1 MPDASKRLI
10 KWTIELEQFEISY
23 KGRSAFKSQLLVD
36 FLTELS
42 AISIHEEKAEQK
54 IWKLCV
60 NGSSRDAASW
70 ASIVLTSLKGHKL
83 NCALKAYG

>member
-36 FLTELS
+36 FITELS
-42 AISIHEEKAEQK
+42 DISIHEEKAEQK
-54 IWKLCV
+54 I
-60 NGSSRDAASW
+60 
-70 ASIVLTSLKGHKL
+70 
-83 NCALKAYG
+83 